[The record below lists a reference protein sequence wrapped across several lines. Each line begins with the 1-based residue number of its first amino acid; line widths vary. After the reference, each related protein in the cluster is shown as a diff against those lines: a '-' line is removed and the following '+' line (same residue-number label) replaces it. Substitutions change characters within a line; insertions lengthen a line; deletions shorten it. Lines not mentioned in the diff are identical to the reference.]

1 MKYTVNSLNL
11 LSSVTKSMWLDE
23 MKQFALDTLLR
34 FMLPAPSYENNFILF
49 YFILYLSYSWLINE
63 ALNVYN
69 SA

>member
-11 LSSVTKSMWLDE
+11 LSSVMWLDE

-34 FMLPAPSYENNFILF
+34 FMLPAPSYENNFIL
-49 YFILYLSYSWLINE
+49 YLSYLWLINE

>member
-11 LSSVTKSMWLDE
+11 LSSVMKSMWLDE

-34 FMLPAPSYENNFILF
+34 FMLPAPSYENNFIL
-49 YFILYLSYSWLINE
+49 YLSYSWLINE
-63 ALNVYN
+63 ALHVYN